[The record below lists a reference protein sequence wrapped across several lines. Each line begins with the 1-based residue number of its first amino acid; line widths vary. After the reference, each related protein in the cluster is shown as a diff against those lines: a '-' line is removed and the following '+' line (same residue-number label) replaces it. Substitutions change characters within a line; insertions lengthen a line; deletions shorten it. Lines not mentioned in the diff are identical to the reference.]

1 MIKSMTGYGCSTFE
15 DDHSLI
21 TVEIKCLNSKF
32 LDLNLRLPR
41 LFSDREME
49 VRMLINDRLER
60 GKITVQAEYVRK
72 AAAELRQTYNEE
84 LFIRYYTEYK
94 KLADRVMAPYDA
106 LFQLALNAP
115 DVMQS
120 NLSETGGEEEYQK
133 LKANLE
139 KALVQ
144 CDDFR
149 KTEGA
154 ELEKEF
160 VQLIGSIRGGLKQV
174 LELDRG
180 RLDKVRDKLRTQVA
194 SLFKDENF
202 DRNRL
207 EQELVYY
214 AEKLDIREECVRLE
228 AHLDYFLRTLKENT
242 SAGKKLSFIA
252 QEMGREINTLGAK
265 ANDAAIQQV
274 VVLMKE
280 DLEKVKEQLANVL

>member
-1 MIKSMTGYGCSTFE
+1 MIKSMTGYGYSSYE
-15 DDHSLI
+15 DDLMSL
-21 TVEIKCLNSKF
+21 TVEIKSLNSKF

-49 VRMLINDRLER
+49 LRMLISERLER
-60 GKITVQAEYVRK
+60 GKITVQIDYVRK
-72 AAAELRQTYNEE
+72 GAAELRQTYNED

-94 KLADRVMAPYDA
+94 RLADRVMAPYDS

-115 DVMQS
+115 EVIQN
-120 NLSETGGEEEYQK
+120 NLPEMASEEEYQK
-133 LKANLE
+133 LKANLD
-139 KALVQ
+139 KALKQ

-149 KTEGA
+149 KTEGLG
-154 ELEKEF
+154 LEKEF
-160 VQLIGSIRGGLKQV
+160 IKLVSSISDELRKV
-174 LELDRG
+174 HELDRS
-180 RLDKVRDKLRTQVA
+180 RLDKVRDKLRGQVA
-194 SLFKDENF
+194 SLFNDESF

-228 AHLDYFLRTLKENT
+228 AHLDYFLRTLKEHT
-242 SAGKKLSFIA
+242 SSGKKLSFIA
-252 QEMGREINTLGAK
+252 QEIGREINTLGAK

-280 DLEKVKEQLANVL
+280 DLEKIKEQLANVL

>member
-1 MIKSMTGYGCSTFE
+1 MIKSMTGYGFSSFE
-15 DDHSLI
+15 DDLSLL

-32 LDLNLRLPR
+32 QDLNLRLPR
-41 LFSDREME
+41 SFSDREME
-49 VRMLINDRLER
+49 VRMLIGERLER
-60 GKITVQAEYVRK
+60 GKITTQVEYVRK

-94 KLADRVMAPYDA
+94 RLADRVMAPYDS

-115 DVMQS
+115 EVVQN
-120 NLSETGGEEEYQK
+120 NLPEAADEEEYQK
-133 LKANLE
+133 LKSTLE
-139 KALVQ
+139 KALTQ

-149 KTEGA
+149 KTEGFG
-154 ELEKEF
+154 LEKEF
-160 VQLIGSIRGGLKQV
+160 VKLAGSISDGLQKV
-174 LELDRG
+174 RELDRS

-194 SLFKDENF
+194 SLFNDEGF

-252 QEMGREINTLGAK
+252 QEIGREINTLGAK
-265 ANDAAIQQV
+265 ANDAAIQQA

-280 DLEKVKEQLANVL
+280 DLEKIKEQLANVL